1 MRTVKIVAD
10 SSANLLTLSDIAFAS
25 VPMKVMTA
33 EHEYVD
39 DEHLDIPSMVED
51 LQHYKGRSSSA
62 CPSVGEWLAA
72 FGDADEVYCVAI
84 TATLSGSY
92 NAACMAK
99 QLYEE
104 QFPDR
109 HVCVLNSLSA
119 GPELQLL
126 VEKLQELLVRGLP
139 FEEVCAQL
147 EDYREQTGLLFSL
160 ESLKNFANN
169 GRVSPL
175 LAKAVGLLGIRVV
188 GRAGDKGDLE
198 PLDKCRGQSRALD
211 AIVAHLKEFGYAG
224 GKLYIHHCQNEAAA
238 EELRARVTAAFTQAR
253 VMIAACRGLCS
264 FYAEH
269 GGLLVGYERG

>member
-1 MRTVKIVAD
+1 MRNVKIVAD
-10 SSANLLTLSDIAFAS
+10 SSADLLTLNTVPFQS
-25 VPMKVMTA
+25 VPLKVITA

-39 DEHLDIPSMVED
+39 DEELDIEKMVDE
-51 LQHYKGRSSSA
+51 LAHYKGRSSSS
-62 CPSVGEWLAA
+62 CPNASEWLAA

-92 NAACMAK
+92 NAACLAK
-99 QLYEE
+99 AQYEE
-104 QFPDR
+104 EYPDR
-109 HVCVLNSLSA
+109 RVYVVNSLSA

-126 VEKLQELLVRGLP
+126 VEKLEELTAAALP
-139 FEEVCAQL
+139 FEDVCAEMERYQ
-147 EDYREQTGLLFSL
+147 EQTGLLFSL

-188 GRAGDKGDLE
+188 GKASDKGDLE
-198 PLDKCRGQSRALD
+198 PLDKCRGEEKALA
-211 AIVAHLKEFGYAG
+211 AILSHLTECGYG
-224 GKLYIHHCQNEAAA
+224 GGRVCIHHCQNEKAANI
-238 EELRARVTAAFTQAR
+238 LRDKVLAQFPEAA
-253 VMIAACRGLCS
+253 VDIHPCRGLCS